1 SSTFTDTQ
9 SNTSLDSLSFLQ
21 DRISAQFITRY
32 LQDSNIFLRQ
42 NNTETNVINESV
54 LLGLKGGGL
63 PTDPGISYRA
73 LYGGNYF
80 YSLSDE
86 FEYDS
91 PADHNFL
98 SGIELRGAFTK
109 LRLNANLEQQGGYAR
124 SEGFSDAISSAIGE
138 SRNVGYKKK
147 RLDFGISREISTSI
161 LELGLSID
169 KYDYNFIDIF
179 FG

>member
-1 SSTFTDTQ
+1 MFDRLLEFSFCGVAFLILSSIYSNKLVANELIDSSTFTDTQ
-9 SNTSLDSLSFLQ
+9 SNASLDSLSFLQ

-42 NNTETNVINESV
+42 NNTETNVIIESV

-109 LRLNANLEQQGGYAR
+109 LRLNANLEEQGGYAQLDAN
-124 SEGFSDAISSAIGE
+124 SFSIGE
-138 SRNVGYKKK
+138 SR
-147 RLDFGISREISTSI
+147 
-161 LELGLSID
+161 
-169 KYDYNFIDIF
+169 
-179 FG
+179 